1 MGYRHHQALFILYC
15 SVPIDCC
22 YHDIS
27 SSSMFTKGEVV
38 VKRKHGELTSFTN
51 NERFN
56 KTQPTSLSLH
66 FSQPQHVILEDFGI
80 LYWLW
85 VSQQLGLKVWIAS
98 AAAAHTQTTRYPT
111 TFRWGS
117 PHSKPILCS
126 KATPIII
133 LDSGTFLHRCGGYLT
148 AARVVVGAL
157 CRRVD
162 AYEKSRQ
169 KCE

>member
-22 YHDIS
+22 YHDTS

-66 FSQPQHVILEDFGI
+66 FSQPHHVILEDFRI

-126 KATPIII
+126 IGHSYNNPRLWYVLTP
-133 LDSGTFLHRCGGYLT
+133 LWRLFNGCTSRSRRLVPTRRCL
-148 AARVVVGAL
+148 R
-157 CRRVD
+157 
-162 AYEKSRQ
+162 EK
-169 KCE
+169 